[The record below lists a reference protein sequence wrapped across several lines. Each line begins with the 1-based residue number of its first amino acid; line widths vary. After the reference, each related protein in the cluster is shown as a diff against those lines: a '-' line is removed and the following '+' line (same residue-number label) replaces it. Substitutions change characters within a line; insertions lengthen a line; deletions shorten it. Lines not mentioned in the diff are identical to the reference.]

1 MKLVNRLKNHAAHDA
16 EAEIIRVRLPALE
29 DCRDSISP
37 IRVLH
42 DAVTLSDVPN
52 MGPMLTSLEPA
63 EGARVRPVAKALL
76 AIDGGIANTMKLAA

>member
-1 MKLVNRLKNHAAHDA
+1 M
-16 EAEIIRVRLPALE
+16 
-29 DCRDSISP
+29 
-37 IRVLH
+37 LH
-42 DAVTLSDVPN
+42 DAVTLSGVPN